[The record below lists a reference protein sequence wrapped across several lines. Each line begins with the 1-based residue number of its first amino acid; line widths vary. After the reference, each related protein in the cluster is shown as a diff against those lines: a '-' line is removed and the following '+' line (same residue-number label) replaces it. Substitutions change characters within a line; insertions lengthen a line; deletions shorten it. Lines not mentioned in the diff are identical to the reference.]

1 MNGEKSGKR
10 SSVKKKA
17 PWLWTKDLLTSQ
29 KKRLEDYEEYEVKS
43 WSNYMIN
50 RFLSMKSDWI
60 EVVNEVQKY
69 PLSPKELYRVYRD
82 ILPRRNQFLK
92 YVKGKKNMNY
102 EEWVIEL
109 VVKHFEI
116 SVSEAVSYLEIYYLT
131 EQGKQE
137 LLTLIQSY
145 GIDPKEV
152 KKLNLR

>member
-1 MNGEKSGKR
+1 MSGGKSGKR
-10 SSVKKKA
+10 SSVKKKS

-29 KKRLEDYEEYEVKS
+29 KERLEDYEDYEVKS

-82 ILPRRNQFLK
+82 ILPIRNQFLK
-92 YVKGKKNMNY
+92 YVKGKKNMNH
-102 EEWVIEL
+102 EQWVIDL
-109 VVKHFEI
+109 VAKHFEI
-116 SVSEAVSYLEIYYLT
+116 SESEAISYLEMYYLS
-131 EQGKQE
+131 EQGKQD

-145 GIDPKEV
+145 GVDPKEY

>member
-1 MNGEKSGKR
+1 
-10 SSVKKKA
+10 
-17 PWLWTKDLLTSQ
+17 
-29 KKRLEDYEEYEVKS
+29 
-43 WSNYMIN
+43 MIN
-50 RFLSMKSDWI
+50 RFLSMKSDWL

-102 EEWVIEL
+102 EEWVIDL
-109 VVKHFEI
+109 VAKHFEI
-116 SVSEAVSYLEIYYLT
+116 SVSEAISYLEMYYLS
-131 EQGKQE
+131 EQGKQD

-145 GIDPKEV
+145 GVDPKEY

>member
-1 MNGEKSGKR
+1 MSGIKGGKR

-29 KKRLEDYEEYEVKS
+29 KERLEDYSDYEIKS

-60 EVVNEVQKY
+60 EIINEVQKY
-69 PLSPKELYRVYRD
+69 PISSKELYRVYRD
-82 ILPRRNQFLK
+82 IFPRKSQFLK
-92 YVKGKKNMNY
+92 YVKGKKNMSHQQ
-102 EEWVIEL
+102 WVIDL
-109 VVKHFEI
+109 IVKHFD
-116 SVSEAVSYLEIYYLT
+116 VSSTEAISYLETYYLT

-137 LLTLIQSY
+137 LLTIIQSY
-145 GIDPKEV
+145 GVDPKEV

>member
-1 MNGEKSGKR
+1 MSGIKGGKR

-29 KKRLEDYEEYEVKS
+29 KERLEDYSDYEIKS

-60 EVVNEVQKY
+60 EIINEVQKY
-69 PLSPKELYRVYRD
+69 PISSKELYRVYRD
-82 ILPRRNQFLK
+82 IFPRKSQFLK
-92 YVKGKKNMNY
+92 YVKGKKNMSHQK
-102 EEWVIEL
+102 WVIDL
-109 VVKHFEI
+109 IVKHFD
-116 SVSEAVSYLEIYYLT
+116 VSSTEAISYLETYYLT

-137 LLTLIQSY
+137 LLTIIQSY
-145 GIDPKEV
+145 GVDPKEV

>member
-1 MNGEKSGKR
+1 MSGKKSGKQ

-29 KKRLEDYEEYEVKS
+29 KESLEDYSDYEIKS

-60 EVVNEVQKY
+60 EIINEVQKY
-69 PLSPKELYRVYRD
+69 PISSKELYRVYRD
-82 ILPRRNQFLK
+82 IFPRKSQFLK
-92 YVKGKKNMNY
+92 YVKGKRNMAY
-102 EEWVIEL
+102 QQWLIDII
-109 VVKHFEI
+109 VKHYD
-116 SVSEAVSYLEIYYLT
+116 VSKAEAISYLETYYLT

-137 LLTLIQSY
+137 LLTIIQSY
-145 GIDPKEV
+145 GVDPKEV

>member
-1 MNGEKSGKR
+1 
-10 SSVKKKA
+10 
-17 PWLWTKDLLTSQ
+17 
-29 KKRLEDYEEYEVKS
+29 
-43 WSNYMIN
+43 MIN

-60 EVVNEVQKY
+60 EFVNEVQKY
-69 PLSPKELYRVYRD
+69 PLKSKELYRVYRD
-82 ILPRRNQFLK
+82 ILPRKNQFLK

-102 EEWVIEL
+102 EEWVIDL
-109 VVKHFEI
+109 VAKHFEI
-116 SVSEAVSYLEIYYLT
+116 SFSEAISYLEIYYLT